1 MLMTKNPLFFVRGDH
16 TETIQIE
23 YDPKQTNYK
32 NLLSIFWNNH
42 DPTARNKPQ
51 YISAIFYHDDEQK
64 ELAEITMKEKQET
77 TVRKIQTKILPA
89 NTFYNAEEYVDFCAF
104 L

>member
-42 DPTARNKPQ
+42 DPTARNKSQ
-51 YISAIFYHDDEQK
+51 YMSAIFYHDDEQK